1 MTFGKYPNLGT
12 LENFWKI
19 LFLSKFGFLF
29 IEFVLTKMFFLTIFF
44 KEFFIAFK
52 TITLY

>member
-12 LENFWKI
+12 LENFQKI
-19 LFLSKFGFLF
+19 LFLSKFVLVIEFLF
-29 IEFVLTKMFFLTIFF
+29 LTKLFFLTIFF
-44 KEFFIAFK
+44 QRIFFAFK